1 MDEVSDEEARKKIM
15 AQGRSGTGLAI
26 GLQSNP
32 RFDMT
37 YQTLGRMSA
46 ARAAAEAAKKKKQEE
61 DDKEYSKFLKDVY
74 VDNNTYHQSQVD
86 DAKKAIVT
94 ALSDFDKIRKSNPDS
109 WMLPA
114 SQRFAEL
121 KKELNTYRNNSLSI
135 EQYEKD
141 VREGKTIASPSFDK
155 AITSSANWGKSNLP
169 FAQISKFGPVVVDQN
184 GIINYNPMPVNDFES
199 EIRNVVSNK
208 QNWYEAPG
216 STKVARVGGAPNL
229 YEISGTSYLRGD
241 VVSGI
246 MQRALSDPQ
255 FRNYTAQRN
264 VSELQSM
271 FPNGISSANDAQAFK
286 DFIDNKIRE
295 DISKRVPTMDQSVR
309 ERVISPPSG
318 GGSRKEPKAA
328 FTAVED
334 VTPGQVAYDYSKG
347 DDAVVAQRIPAGSP
361 IARMVKGMNA
371 GLATTGPMPAAADSN
386 QPVTYE
392 EVLSYRTKLSE
403 MRDKLQQE
411 IDNIADAY
419 NKAPSGNESEQK
431 AKAELLKTKNSKQ
444 VFLQNID
451 ANIKFADKTIQDASV
466 KIPVYRSVIYRDNDN
481 TKNPE
486 EQFVYNEDGKKKVI
500 NGRFARYIEG
510 RDGEYAEI
518 AIIDKGKETGKTRLI
533 PYDLVEKQIKAMSK
547 QTGDVMFDPYYVSGD
562 VMFDPDA
569 EQ

>member
-309 ERVISPPSG
+309 ERVISPPGG

-392 EVLSYRTKLSE
+392 EVLSYKTKLSE

-510 RDGEYAEI
+510 EDGEEYAEI

-533 PYDLVEKQIKAMSK
+533 PYDLVKEQIRAMSK
-547 QTGDVMFDPYYVSGD
+547 QTGDVMFDP
-562 VMFDPDA
+562 DA